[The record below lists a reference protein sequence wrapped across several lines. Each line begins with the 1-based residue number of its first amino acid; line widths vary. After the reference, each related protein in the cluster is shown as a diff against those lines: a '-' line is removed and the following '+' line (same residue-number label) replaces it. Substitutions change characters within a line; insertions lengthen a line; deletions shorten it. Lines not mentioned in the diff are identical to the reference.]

1 MKRICVFCGSSS
13 GKSKEFMEAATL
25 LGQELVS
32 HNIGLVYGG
41 SNVGLM
47 GRIADSVLEGGGEA
61 VGVIPHSLV
70 SKEVAH
76 TGLSELRVVNSMHER
91 KAAMV
96 DLADGFIALPGGL
109 GTLEELFEVMT
120 WAQLGFHQKP
130 CAMLNVNGYYD
141 SLIAFLDHAVA
152 QQFVKDIH
160 RSMLIVE
167 EQPADLLQRMLDYQ
181 PPLVDKWI
189 GRNET

>member
-76 TGLSELRVVNSMHER
+76 TGLTELRVVNSMHER

-141 SLIAFLDHAVA
+141 NLIAFLDHAVA

-160 RSMLIVE
+160 RNMLIVE

-189 GRNET
+189 GCNET

>member
-76 TGLSELRVVNSMHER
+76 TGLTELRVVNSMHER

-160 RSMLIVE
+160 RNMLIVE

-189 GRNET
+189 GCNET

>member
-76 TGLSELRVVNSMHER
+76 TGLTDLRIVNSMHER
-91 KAAMV
+91 KAAMA

-130 CAMLNVNGYYD
+130 CAMLNINGYYD
-141 SLIAFLDHAVA
+141 NLIAFLDHAVE

-160 RSMLIVE
+160 RNMLIVE
-167 EQPADLLQRMLDYQ
+167 EQSADLLQRMLDYQ